1 MFREQNGKIMEV
13 YIDDMV
19 VKSKKLEKHIPN
31 LAKVFK
37 ILRHHKLCLNATK
50 CAFGVG
56 SRKFL
61 DYMITGRRIEVNPNQ
76 IRAIQRLS
84 PLSNSKEVQEL
95 TGMIATLNQFVSKST
110 NRCKLFFQLL

>member
-1 MFREQNGKIMEV
+1 MFRQHNGKIMEV

-61 DYMITGRRIEVNPNQ
+61 DYMITCRRIEVNPDQ
-76 IRAIQRLS
+76 IRAIQQLS
-84 PLSNSKEVQEL
+84 PLSNSKEV
-95 TGMIATLNQFVSKST
+95 
-110 NRCKLFFQLL
+110 